1 MQVPREALAC
11 ASSLSLSL
19 NCHAVPG
26 LMFRSLVVS
35 MTGRT
40 SKKFWVLAKL
50 PFCTAQPF
58 AQSFSQVP
66 STVMFKRMD
75 APLRTARFMSMRRRS
90 FFVFATKVST

>member
-1 MQVPREALAC
+1 
-11 ASSLSLSL
+11 
-19 NCHAVPG
+19 
-26 LMFRSLVVS
+26 MFRSLVVS

-58 AQSFSQVP
+58 SQPFSQSFSQVP
-66 STVMFKRMD
+66 STVLFKRMD